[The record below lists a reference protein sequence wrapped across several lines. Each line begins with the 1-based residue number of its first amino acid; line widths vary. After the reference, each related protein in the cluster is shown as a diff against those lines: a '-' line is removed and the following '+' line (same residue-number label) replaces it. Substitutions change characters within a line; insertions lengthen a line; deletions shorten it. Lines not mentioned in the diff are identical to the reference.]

1 MTLAHII
8 RYRFSG
14 LENRQK
20 EVTPGRSGAVLFLA
34 FPTEISVVDIL
45 HGYGADAR
53 CRMMQNMESSP
64 RGYRTARRTPMALW
78 YILAAFVGALVGIV
92 FLVVAFPDSLNTFS
106 GMTPAGNETPAR
118 TSSLKSPAQSE
129 STETTE
135 SEELSGSFGIPG
147 ASGRLE
153 PGEPGGPNVSPSGLI
168 AANDAV
174 SASRRTSIV
183 SAVERAGPAV
193 VSIVATF
200 QMQRR
205 GFSRM
210 FDDAFLGHFV
220 VPRLYTREEPNTGSG
235 VIIDEAGY
243 IVTNAHVVRLG
254 DFTARRIQAVLTDGR
269 SLTCTLVGVDI
280 MSDLAVLHVEGE
292 DMPVAALGRS
302 DDIMTGEWAITIGNP
317 LGLAIADAR
326 PAVAVGVVSAVGR
339 DFRREQGSRTVYRD
353 MIQTDAT
360 INPGNSGGP
369 LVNALGEVIG
379 INTFILSESGG
390 SEGVG
395 FAIPIDRVRRVADE
409 LIQYGGPRR
418 GWTGLSVIDI
428 TEYVAQELNIDNRL
442 GVLVNE
448 IDPDSPADRAGVRVM
463 DIIRKI
469 NGEAIASYPDAREA
483 LYGSLVGDSIEVE
496 VERES
501 RLMSLTLH
509 IAEL

>member
-1 MTLAHII
+1 M
-8 RYRFSG
+8 
-14 LENRQK
+14 
-20 EVTPGRSGAVLFLA
+20 AV
-34 FPTEISVVDIL
+34 
-45 HGYGADAR
+45 
-53 CRMMQNMESSP
+53 
-64 RGYRTARRTPMALW
+64 W
-78 YILAAFVGALVGIV
+78 YILAAFVGALMGIV
-92 FLVVAFPDSLNTFS
+92 FLVVAYPEALHVIS
-106 GMTPAGNETPAR
+106 GGSATGNGTSEQ
-118 TSSLKSPAQSE
+118 SSLEGAAQFEPAESIGSSGLAGSSERPGSPGSRGLTGM
-129 STETTE
+129 SGTGGRVDP
-135 SEELSGSFGIPG
+135 LSGE
-147 ASGRLE
+147 AS
-153 PGEPGGPNVSPSGLI
+153 PTGLY
-168 AANDAV
+168 AANEAISV
-174 SASRRTSIV
+174 SRRTSIV

-205 GFSRM
+205 GFTRM
-210 FDDAFLGHFV
+210 FDDPFFGHFV
-220 VPRLYTREEPNTGSG
+220 VPQLYTREEPNTGSG

-243 IVTNAHVVRLG
+243 IVTNAHVVQLG
-254 DFTARRIQAVLTDGR
+254 EYRARRIQAVLTDGR

-280 MSDLAVLHVEGE
+280 MSDLAVLHMEGE
-292 DMPVAALGRS
+292 DIPVAALGRS
-302 DDIMTGEWAITIGNP
+302 DDIMAGEWAITIGNP
-317 LGLAIADAR
+317 LGLAIEDAQ

-428 TEYVAQELNIDNRL
+428 TEYVAQELNIEDRL

-448 IDPDSPADRAGVRVM
+448 VDPESPAARTGVRVM

-483 LYGSLVGDSIEVE
+483 LYGSLVGDSIELE
-496 VERES
+496 VEREG

>member
-1 MTLAHII
+1 M
-8 RYRFSG
+8 
-14 LENRQK
+14 
-20 EVTPGRSGAVLFLA
+20 
-34 FPTEISVVDIL
+34 D
-45 HGYGADAR
+45 
-53 CRMMQNMESSP
+53 SSP

-92 FLVVAFPDSLNTFS
+92 FLVVAFPDSLSTIS
-106 GMTPAGNETPAR
+106 GLPLAGSDTQVR
-118 TSSLKSPAQSE
+118 TSSMENPAQSGSAE
-129 STETTE
+129 ATE
-135 SEELSGSFGIPG
+135 SAERNSSFGLSRLSGSED
-147 ASGRLE
+147 A
-153 PGEPGGPNVSPSGLI
+153 PSGLI
-168 AANDAV
+168 GANEAISV
-174 SASRRTSIV
+174 SRRTSIV

-210 FDDAFLGHFV
+210 SDDPFFGHFV

-254 DFTARRIQAVLTDGR
+254 DFTAQRIQAVLTDGR
-269 SLTCTLVGVDI
+269 SLACTLVGVDI

-302 DDIMTGEWAITIGNP
+302 DDILTGEWAITIGNP

-339 DFRREQGSRTVYRD
+339 DFRRQQGSRTVYRD

-379 INTFILSESGG
+379 INTFIISESGG

-418 GWTGLSVIDI
+418 GRTGLSVIDI
-428 TEYVAQELNIDNRL
+428 TEYVAQELNIVNRL

-448 IDPDSPADRAGVRVM
+448 IDPDSPAARAGVRVM

-469 NGEAIASYPDAREA
+469 NGVAIASYPDAREA
-483 LYGSLVGDSIEVE
+483 LYGTLVGDSIELE

-501 RLMSLTLH
+501 RLMTLSLH

>member
-1 MTLAHII
+1 
-8 RYRFSG
+8 
-14 LENRQK
+14 
-20 EVTPGRSGAVLFLA
+20 
-34 FPTEISVVDIL
+34 
-45 HGYGADAR
+45 
-53 CRMMQNMESSP
+53 
-64 RGYRTARRTPMALW
+64 MALW

-92 FLVVAFPDSLNTFS
+92 FLVVAYPEALNVIDGGS
-106 GMTPAGNETPAR
+106 SAGSAEPAR
-118 TSSLKSPAQSE
+118 SNTLENPARFGPNGSAESSGSGGPLRMPGTSGPIDPPEPEDA
-129 STETTE
+129 
-135 SEELSGSFGIPG
+135 LSG
-147 ASGRLE
+147 LT
-153 PGEPGGPNVSPSGLI
+153 
-168 AANDAV
+168 AANEAV

-205 GFSRM
+205 GYTRM
-210 FDDAFLGHFV
+210 FDDPFFGHFV

-235 VIIDEAGY
+235 VIIDGAGY
-243 IVTNAHVVRLG
+243 IVTNAHVVQLG
-254 DFTARRIQAVLTDGR
+254 DYTAGRIRAVLTDGR
-269 SLTCTLVGVDI
+269 SLACTLVGVDI
-280 MSDLAVLHVEGE
+280 MSDLAVLHVVGE
-292 DMPVAALGRS
+292 DIPVAPLGRS

-317 LGLAIADAR
+317 LGLAIEDAR

-428 TEYVAQELNIDNRL
+428 TEYVAQELNIEDRQ

-448 IDPDSPADRAGVRVM
+448 IDPESPAARAGIRIM
-463 DIIRKI
+463 DVIRKI

-483 LYGSLVGDSIEVE
+483 LYGSLVGDSIELE
-496 VERES
+496 VERDG
-501 RLMSLTLH
+501 RLMPLTLD

>member
-1 MTLAHII
+1 M
-8 RYRFSG
+8 
-14 LENRQK
+14 
-20 EVTPGRSGAVLFLA
+20 AV
-34 FPTEISVVDIL
+34 
-45 HGYGADAR
+45 
-53 CRMMQNMESSP
+53 
-64 RGYRTARRTPMALW
+64 W

-92 FLVVAFPDSLNTFS
+92 LLIVAYPDALRVIS
-106 GMTPAGNETPAR
+106 GGPATGNGTSEQ
-118 TSSLKSPAQSE
+118 SSLGGAAQFEPAETEGSSGQAGSSE
-129 STETTE
+129 WPGSRGLTG
-135 SEELSGSFGIPG
+135 LSGTGGRVDPLNGEVSSPG
-147 ASGRLE
+147 LF
-153 PGEPGGPNVSPSGLI
+153 
-168 AANDAV
+168 AANDAI

-205 GFSRM
+205 GFTRM
-210 FDDAFLGHFV
+210 FDDPFFGHFV
-220 VPRLYTREEPNTGSG
+220 VPQLYTREEPNTGSG

-243 IVTNAHVVRLG
+243 IVTNAHVVQLG
-254 DFTARRIQAVLTDGR
+254 EFTARRIQAVLTDGR

-292 DMPVAALGRS
+292 DIPVAALGRS
-302 DDIMTGEWAITIGNP
+302 DDIMAGEWAITIGNP
-317 LGLAIADAR
+317 LGLAIEDAQ

-428 TEYVAQELNIDNRL
+428 TEYVAQELNIEDRL

-448 IDPDSPADRAGVRVM
+448 VDPESPAAQTGVRVM

-483 LYGSLVGDSIEVE
+483 LYGSLVGDSIEIE
-496 VERES
+496 VEREG

>member
-1 MTLAHII
+1 
-8 RYRFSG
+8 
-14 LENRQK
+14 
-20 EVTPGRSGAVLFLA
+20 
-34 FPTEISVVDIL
+34 
-45 HGYGADAR
+45 
-53 CRMMQNMESSP
+53 
-64 RGYRTARRTPMALW
+64 MAIW
-78 YILAAFVGALVGIV
+78 YILAAFVGALLGIV
-92 FLVVAFPDSLNTFS
+92 FLVVAYPEALSTISGVPAAGNGDPDRTSIS
-106 GMTPAGNETPAR
+106 GSPDPSGSAGLPGRPGLAGQSGSTGQSGRSGAAGAPGSGGSAVAGAESGRSPAG
-118 TSSLKSPAQSE
+118 L
-129 STETTE
+129 
-135 SEELSGSFGIPG
+135 L
-147 ASGRLE
+147 
-153 PGEPGGPNVSPSGLI
+153 
-168 AANDAV
+168 AANEAI
-174 SASRRTSIV
+174 STSRRTSIV
-183 SAVERAGPAV
+183 TAVERAGPAV

-205 GFSRM
+205 GFSPM
-210 FDDAFLGHFV
+210 FDDPFFGQFV

-243 IVTNAHVVRLG
+243 IVTNAHVVQIG
-254 DFTARRIQAVLTDGR
+254 DYTARRIRAVLTDGR
-269 SLTCTLVGVDI
+269 SLACNLVGVDV
-280 MSDLAVLHVEGE
+280 MSDLAVLRVEGE
-292 DMPVAALGRS
+292 DIPVAALGRS

-317 LGLAIADAR
+317 LGLAVQDAQ
-326 PAVAVGVVSAVGR
+326 PAVAVGVVSALGR
-339 DFRREQGSRTVYRD
+339 NFRRQQGSRTVYRD

-369 LVNALGEVIG
+369 LVNAFGEVIG

-428 TEYVAQELNIDNRL
+428 TEYVAQELNIENRQ

-448 IDPDSPADRAGVRVM
+448 IDPDSPADLAGILVM

-483 LYGSLVGDSIEVE
+483 LYGSLVGDSIELE
-496 VERES
+496 VERAG
-501 RLMSLTLH
+501 RLMPLVLH

>member
-1 MTLAHII
+1 M
-8 RYRFSG
+8 
-14 LENRQK
+14 
-20 EVTPGRSGAVLFLA
+20 
-34 FPTEISVVDIL
+34 D
-45 HGYGADAR
+45 
-53 CRMMQNMESSP
+53 SSP

-92 FLVVAFPDSLNTFS
+92 FLVVAFPDSLSTIS
-106 GMTPAGNETPAR
+106 GLSSAGSDTQAR
-118 TSSLKSPAQSE
+118 TSSMENPAQSGSAEAIE
-129 STETTE
+129 SADRN
-135 SEELSGSFGIPG
+135 SSFGLSGP
-147 ASGRLE
+147 E
-153 PGEPGGPNVSPSGLI
+153 DSPSGLI
-168 AANDAV
+168 TANEAI
-174 SASRRTSIV
+174 SMSRRTSIV

-210 FDDAFLGHFV
+210 SDDPFFGHFV

-254 DFTARRIQAVLTDGR
+254 DFTAQRIQAVLTDGR
-269 SLTCTLVGVDI
+269 SLACTLVGVDI

-302 DDIMTGEWAITIGNP
+302 DDILTGEWAITIGNP

-339 DFRREQGSRTVYRD
+339 DFRRQQGSRTVYRD

-379 INTFILSESGG
+379 INTFIISESGG

-418 GWTGLSVIDI
+418 GRTGLSVIDI

-448 IDPDSPADRAGVRVM
+448 IDPDSPAARAGVRVM

-469 NGEAIASYPDAREA
+469 NGVAIASYPDAREA
-483 LYGSLVGDSIEVE
+483 LYGTLVGDSIELE

-501 RLMSLTLH
+501 RLMTLSLH

>member
-1 MTLAHII
+1 M
-8 RYRFSG
+8 
-14 LENRQK
+14 
-20 EVTPGRSGAVLFLA
+20 AV
-34 FPTEISVVDIL
+34 
-45 HGYGADAR
+45 
-53 CRMMQNMESSP
+53 
-64 RGYRTARRTPMALW
+64 W
-78 YILAAFVGALVGIV
+78 YILAAFGGALLGIV
-92 FLVVAFPDSLNTFS
+92 ILVVAYPEALYVISGRSAGGNGLSDQPPSLE
-106 GMTPAGNETPAR
+106 GA
-118 TSSLKSPAQSE
+118 AQSE
-129 STETTE
+129 SADPVDSPGLTG
-135 SEELSGSFGIPG
+135 SSARLGSSRSSGTG
-147 ASGRLE
+147 GRVDPLT
-153 PGEPGGPNVSPSGLI
+153 GEVSPPGLI
-168 AANDAV
+168 AANAAISV
-174 SASRRTSIV
+174 SRRTTIV

-205 GFSRM
+205 GFTRM
-210 FDDAFLGHFV
+210 FDDPFFGHLV
-220 VPRLYTREEPNTGSG
+220 VPQLYTREEPNTGSG

-243 IVTNAHVVRLG
+243 IVTNAHVVQLG
-254 DFTARRIQAVLTDGR
+254 DYRARRIRAVLTDGR
-269 SLTCTLVGVDI
+269 SLACTLVGVDI

-292 DMPVAALGRS
+292 DIPAATLGRS
-302 DDIMTGEWAITIGNP
+302 DDIMAGEWAITIGNP
-317 LGLAIADAR
+317 LGLAIEDAQ

-428 TEYVAQELNIDNRL
+428 TEYVAQELNIDDRM

-448 IDPDSPADRAGVRVM
+448 IDPESPAARAGIRVM
-463 DIIRKI
+463 DVIRKI

-483 LYGSLVGDSIEVE
+483 LYGSLVGDSIELE
-496 VERES
+496 VEREG
-501 RLMSLTLH
+501 RLMPLTLH

>member
-1 MTLAHII
+1 M
-8 RYRFSG
+8 
-14 LENRQK
+14 
-20 EVTPGRSGAVLFLA
+20 AV
-34 FPTEISVVDIL
+34 
-45 HGYGADAR
+45 
-53 CRMMQNMESSP
+53 
-64 RGYRTARRTPMALW
+64 W
-78 YILAAFVGALVGIV
+78 YILAAFVGALLGIV
-92 FLVVAFPDSLNTFS
+92 FLVVAYPEALSTL
-106 GMTPAGNETPAR
+106 GGGAAGNANPATSTVSENPGSGGQPGSGSQPGQPDQRGLYGQPGRGSAFGTPGTGGIADPR
-118 TSSLKSPAQSE
+118 AESRRSPA
-129 STETTE
+129 
-135 SEELSGSFGIPG
+135 
-147 ASGRLE
+147 
-153 PGEPGGPNVSPSGLI
+153 GLI
-168 AANDAV
+168 AANEV
-174 SASRRTSIV
+174 ITTSRRTSIV

-205 GFSRM
+205 GFSPM
-210 FDDAFLGHFV
+210 FDDPFFGHFV

-243 IVTNAHVVRLG
+243 IVTNAHVVQLG
-254 DFTARRIQAVLTDGR
+254 DYTARRIRAVLTDGR
-269 SLTCTLVGVDI
+269 SLACTLVGVDV

-292 DMPVAALGRS
+292 DIPVAALGRS

-317 LGLAIADAR
+317 LGLAVEDAQ
-326 PAVAVGVVSAVGR
+326 PAVAVGVVSALGR
-339 DFRREQGSRTVYRD
+339 NFRRQQGSRTVYRD

-369 LVNALGEVIG
+369 LVNAFGEVIG
-379 INTFILSESGG
+379 INTFILSEGGG

-448 IDPDSPADRAGVRVM
+448 IDPDSPADLAGILVM
-463 DIIRKI
+463 DVIRKI
-469 NGEAIASYPDAREA
+469 NGEVIASYPEAREA
-483 LYGSLVGDSIEVE
+483 LYGSLVGDSIELE
-496 VERES
+496 VERDG
-501 RLMSLTLH
+501 RLMPLVLH

>member
-1 MTLAHII
+1 M
-8 RYRFSG
+8 
-14 LENRQK
+14 
-20 EVTPGRSGAVLFLA
+20 AV
-34 FPTEISVVDIL
+34 
-45 HGYGADAR
+45 
-53 CRMMQNMESSP
+53 
-64 RGYRTARRTPMALW
+64 W
-78 YILAAFVGALVGIV
+78 YILAAFGGALLGIV
-92 FLVVAFPDSLNTFS
+92 ILVVAYPEALYVIS
-106 GMTPAGNETPAR
+106 GGPGGGNG
-118 TSSLKSPAQSE
+118 TSDRPSSIEGAAQSE
-129 STETTE
+129 SSETAA
-135 SEELSGSFGIPG
+135 SPGRDRSSAWPGSPG
-147 ASGRLE
+147 PTGTGGRGDPLT
-153 PGEPGGPNVSPSGLI
+153 GAVSPPGLA
-168 AANDAV
+168 AANEAISV
-174 SASRRTSIV
+174 SRRTTIV

-205 GFSRM
+205 GFTRM
-210 FDDAFLGHFV
+210 FDDPFFGHFV
-220 VPRLYTREEPNTGSG
+220 VPQLYTREEPNTGSG

-243 IVTNAHVVRLG
+243 IVTNAHVVQLG
-254 DFTARRIQAVLTDGR
+254 DYTARRIRAVLTDGR
-269 SLTCTLVGVDI
+269 SLACTLVGVDI
-280 MSDLAVLHVEGE
+280 MSDLAVLYVEGE
-292 DMPVAALGRS
+292 DIPVAALGRS
-302 DDIMTGEWAITIGNP
+302 DDIMAGEWAITIGNP
-317 LGLAIADAR
+317 LGLAIEDAQ

-428 TEYVAQELNIDNRL
+428 TEYVAQELNIDDRM

-448 IDPDSPADRAGVRVM
+448 IDPESPAARAGIRVM
-463 DIIRKI
+463 DVIRKI

-483 LYGSLVGDSIEVE
+483 LYGSLVGDSIELE
-496 VERES
+496 VEREG
-501 RLMSLTLH
+501 RLMPLTLH

>member
-1 MTLAHII
+1 
-8 RYRFSG
+8 
-14 LENRQK
+14 
-20 EVTPGRSGAVLFLA
+20 
-34 FPTEISVVDIL
+34 
-45 HGYGADAR
+45 
-53 CRMMQNMESSP
+53 
-64 RGYRTARRTPMALW
+64 MALW

-92 FLVVAFPDSLNTFS
+92 FLVVAFPEVLSTFS
-106 GMTPAGNETPAR
+106 GMSSTGNETPAR
-118 TSSLKSPAQSE
+118 KSSLESPSQSE
-129 STETTE
+129 STEVTE
-135 SEELSGSFGIPG
+135 SAERSDAFGSSG
-147 ASGRLE
+147 ASGLLD
-153 PGEPGGPNVSPSGLI
+153 PIEPGGLSRLSEPGGSEDESLGLI

-174 SASRRTSIV
+174 SVSRRTSIV

-200 QMQRR
+200 QMQQR

-210 FDDAFLGHFV
+210 FDDSFFGQFM
-220 VPRLYTREEPNTGSG
+220 VPRLYTLEEPNTGSG

-243 IVTNAHVVRLG
+243 IVTNAHVVQLG
-254 DFTARRIQAVLTDGR
+254 DFTAQRIRAVLTDGR
-269 SLTCTLVGVDI
+269 SLECALVGVDI

-395 FAIPIDRVRRVADE
+395 FAIPIDRVRRVTDE

-428 TEYVAQELNIDNRL
+428 TEYVAQEFNIDNRL

-448 IDPDSPADRAGVRVM
+448 IDPDSPADRAGVQVM
-463 DIIRKI
+463 DVIRKI

-483 LYGSLVGDSIEVE
+483 LYGSLVGDSIELE
-496 VERES
+496 VEREN

>member
-1 MTLAHII
+1 M
-8 RYRFSG
+8 
-14 LENRQK
+14 
-20 EVTPGRSGAVLFLA
+20 AV
-34 FPTEISVVDIL
+34 
-45 HGYGADAR
+45 
-53 CRMMQNMESSP
+53 
-64 RGYRTARRTPMALW
+64 W

-92 FLVVAFPDSLNTFS
+92 LLIVAYPDALRVVGGGSAT
-106 GMTPAGNETPAR
+106 GNGTSEQ
-118 TSSLKSPAQSE
+118 SSLEGAARFEPAETEGSSGRAGSSE
-129 STETTE
+129 RSGSRGLTG
-135 SEELSGSFGIPG
+135 LSGTGGRVHPRNGEVSSPG
-147 ASGRLE
+147 LF
-153 PGEPGGPNVSPSGLI
+153 
-168 AANDAV
+168 AANDAI

-205 GFSRM
+205 GFTRM
-210 FDDAFLGHFV
+210 FDDPFFGHFV
-220 VPRLYTREEPNTGSG
+220 VPQLYTREEPNTGSG

-243 IVTNAHVVRLG
+243 IVTNAHVVQLG
-254 DFTARRIQAVLTDGR
+254 EYTARRIQAVLTDGR

-280 MSDLAVLHVEGE
+280 MSDLAVLHMEGE
-292 DMPVAALGRS
+292 DIPVAALGRS
-302 DDIMTGEWAITIGNP
+302 DDIMAGEWAITIGNP
-317 LGLAIADAR
+317 LGLAIEDAQ

-428 TEYVAQELNIDNRL
+428 TEYVAQELNIEDRL

-448 IDPDSPADRAGVRVM
+448 VDPESPAARTGVRVM

-483 LYGSLVGDSIEVE
+483 LYGSLVGDSIELE
-496 VERES
+496 VEREG

>member
-1 MTLAHII
+1 ML
-8 RYRFSG
+8 
-14 LENRQK
+14 
-20 EVTPGRSGAVLFLA
+20 V
-34 FPTEISVVDIL
+34 
-45 HGYGADAR
+45 
-53 CRMMQNMESSP
+53 
-64 RGYRTARRTPMALW
+64 W

-92 FLVVAFPDSLNTFS
+92 FLVVAYPEALQVISRGT
-106 GMTPAGNETPAR
+106 AGGTG
-118 TSSLKSPAQSE
+118 TSDRPPSMEDAAP
-129 STETTE
+129 
-135 SEELSGSFGIPG
+135 SGSAGTVTSPG
-147 ASGRLE
+147 LTGSSGR
-153 PGEPGGPNVSPSGLI
+153 PGPPGSSGTGGRVDPLTGEVSPPGLA
-168 AANDAV
+168 AANEAI
-174 SASRRTSIV
+174 SASRRTTIV

-205 GFSRM
+205 GFTRM
-210 FDDAFLGHFV
+210 FDDPFFGHFV
-220 VPRLYTREEPNTGSG
+220 VPQLYTREEPNTGSG

-243 IVTNAHVVRLG
+243 IVTNAHVVQLG
-254 DFTARRIQAVLTDGR
+254 DYSARRIRAVLTDGR
-269 SLTCTLVGVDI
+269 SLACTLVGVDV

-292 DMPVAALGRS
+292 DVPAATLGRS
-302 DDIMTGEWAITIGNP
+302 DDIMAGEWAITIGNP
-317 LGLAIADAR
+317 LGLAIEDAQ

-428 TEYVAQELNIDNRL
+428 TEYVAQELNIDDRT

-448 IDPDSPADRAGVRVM
+448 IDPESPAARAGIRVM
-463 DIIRKI
+463 DVIRKI

-483 LYGSLVGDSIEVE
+483 LYGSLVGDIIELE
-496 VERES
+496 VEREG
-501 RLMSLTLH
+501 RLVPLTLH

>member
-1 MTLAHII
+1 
-8 RYRFSG
+8 
-14 LENRQK
+14 
-20 EVTPGRSGAVLFLA
+20 
-34 FPTEISVVDIL
+34 
-45 HGYGADAR
+45 
-53 CRMMQNMESSP
+53 MQN
-64 RGYRTARRTPMALW
+64 RGERHTGYLTARRTPMAVW

-92 FLVVAFPDSLNTFS
+92 FLIVAYPEAL
-106 GMTPAGNETPAR
+106 
-118 TSSLKSPAQSE
+118 
-129 STETTE
+129 ST
-135 SEELSGSFGIPG
+135 LSGGP
-147 ASGRLE
+147 ASGDAPSAYTSVPE
-153 PGEPGGPNVSPSGLI
+153 GSASSGSGGQPGQSGQPGRSGAVGALGAGGAESRRSPTGLI
-168 AANDAV
+168 AANEAI
-174 SASRRTSIV
+174 STSRRTSIV

-205 GFSRM
+205 GYSPM
-210 FDDAFLGHFV
+210 YDDPFFGQFV
-220 VPRLYTREEPNTGSG
+220 VPRLYTSEEPNTGSG

-254 DFTARRIQAVLTDGR
+254 DYTAGRIRAVLTDGR
-269 SLTCTLVGVDI
+269 SLACTLVGVDV

-292 DMPVAALGRS
+292 DIPVATLGRS

-317 LGLAIADAR
+317 LGLAVADAQ
-326 PAVAVGVVSAVGR
+326 PAVAVGVVSALGR
-339 DFRREQGSRTVYRD
+339 NFRRQQGSRTVYRD

-369 LVNALGEVIG
+369 LVNAFGEVIG

-395 FAIPIDRVRRVADE
+395 FAIPIDRVRRVSDE
-409 LIQYGGPRR
+409 LIQFGGPRR

-428 TEYVAQELNIDNRL
+428 TEYVAQELNIDNRM

-448 IDPDSPADRAGVRVM
+448 IDPDSPADQAGVLVM
-463 DIIRKI
+463 DVLRKI

-483 LYGSLVGDSIEVE
+483 LYGSLVGDSIELE
-496 VERES
+496 VEREG
-501 RLMSLTLH
+501 RLMTLVLH

>member
-1 MTLAHII
+1 M
-8 RYRFSG
+8 
-14 LENRQK
+14 
-20 EVTPGRSGAVLFLA
+20 AV
-34 FPTEISVVDIL
+34 
-45 HGYGADAR
+45 
-53 CRMMQNMESSP
+53 
-64 RGYRTARRTPMALW
+64 W
-78 YILAAFVGALVGIV
+78 YILAAFVGALLGIV
-92 FLVVAFPDSLNTFS
+92 ILVVAYPGAMRTFS
-106 GMTPAGNETPAR
+106 GGLTSGSEVPAR
-118 TSSLKSPAQSE
+118 TPTLE
-129 STETTE
+129 STGRPDSGEPVE
-135 SEELSGSFGIPG
+135 SSDWRGVLGLSGSGGTLDP
-147 ASGRLE
+147 LE
-153 PGEPGGPNVSPSGLI
+153 PDASLPGLSATNEAI
-168 AANDAV
+168 

-200 QMQRR
+200 QTQRR
-205 GFSRM
+205 GFTRM
-210 FDDAFLGHFV
+210 FDDPFFGHFV
-220 VPRLYTREEPNTGSG
+220 VPQLYTREEPNTGSG

-243 IVTNAHVVRLG
+243 IVTNAHVVQMG
-254 DFTARRIQAVLTDGR
+254 DYTARRIQAVLTDGR
-269 SLTCTLVGVDI
+269 SLACTLVGVDI

-292 DMPVAALGRS
+292 DIPAAALGRS
-302 DDIMTGEWAITIGNP
+302 DDIMAGEWAITIGNP
-317 LGLAIADAR
+317 LGLAIEDAQ

-339 DFRREQGSRTVYRD
+339 DFRRAQGSRTVYRD

-428 TEYVAQELNIDNRL
+428 TEYVAQELNIDDRL

-448 IDPDSPADRAGVRVM
+448 IDPESPAARAGIRVM

-469 NGEAIASYPDAREA
+469 NGEEIASYPDAREA
-483 LYGSLVGDSIEVE
+483 LYGSLVGDSIELE
-496 VERES
+496 IEREG
-501 RLMSLTLH
+501 RLMPLTLH